1 MGVLSPK
8 PIAAVIRF
16 IPNSI
21 KAIYSKRPNI
31 KRKPQ
36 KRAVYV
42 VNQEA
47 KTINNPFFVI
57 SLSNKN
63 IGNEHNR
70 SPTFNSVLKYLTLF
84 DCK

>member
-21 KAIYSKRPNI
+21 KATYSKRPNI

-47 KTINNPFFVI
+47 KTINNLGILFP
-57 SLSNKN
+57 SN
-63 IGNEHNR
+63 IFWYV
-70 SPTFNSVLKYLTLF
+70 SMTTLTFMLKTSS
-84 DCK
+84 